1 MRLIVISICFV
12 IAACK
17 SGDSDERISPDVVNN
32 PASAEGK
39 NNTDMPEMEF
49 ETTRHDFGELKD
61 GDVVEYSFNFTN
73 TGNADLVIATVL
85 SSCGCTTPNYTK
97 EPIKPGEKG
106 KIDVQFNS
114 TGKTGTV
121 SKIISVKTNAVPST
135 RVLTISAEV
144 YPKE

>member
-1 MRLIVISICFV
+1 MCFI

-17 SGDSDERISPDVVNN
+17 SGGGEERISPDVVNN
-32 PASAEGK
+32 PASAEGTK
-39 NNTDMPEMEF
+39 DTDMPEMEF

-73 TGNADLVIATVL
+73 TGQSDLVIATVL

-121 SKIISVKTNAVPST
+121 SKTISVKTNAVPST
-135 RVLTISAEV
+135 RILIISAEV